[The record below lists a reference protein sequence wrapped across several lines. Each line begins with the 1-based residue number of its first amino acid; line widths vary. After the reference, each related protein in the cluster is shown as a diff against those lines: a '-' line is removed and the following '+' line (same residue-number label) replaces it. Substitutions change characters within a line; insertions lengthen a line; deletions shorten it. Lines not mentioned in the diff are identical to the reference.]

1 MSANVADALTI
12 CQSLIDQGSRNA
24 DVYWR
29 ITSALYQDDQI
40 QESKN
45 LLNDALRLHPGNE
58 KLETLKQIIYT
69 DVTEQQLLAESAKR
83 NQSSMDRGAL
93 KIACLTKSG
102 EVGISACQR
111 YLELTNEGGDRIQ
124 ARLDFLQPTQPSS
137 QLATAPQEPE
147 KPTEI
152 VAESSTQAEVE
163 AEVEVE
169 PVNEFQTA
177 LTDESQRADEFDARQ
192 AAYKQLVKN
201 VQSGLNKLGFDAG
214 TADGVPGART
224 RNALQDFYITTRQPT
239 QNTISEQ
246 TLADLNAA
254 QAQLSVAQ
262 VLLQG
267 SQQALRSGDAIL
279 AQSKLGE
286 AENSSLLLSVPPGL
300 KSEIQARLGSIASNQ
315 RSSEPQRSNETFQ
328 QATAPT
334 ELSLPAP
341 AAAPTQVQAPAPT
354 EIQASEAMTSVQQG
368 DFDQLMTRIETM
380 QFAIQQMQRQQF
392 TLIENMR
399 VPVR

>member
-24 DVYWR
+24 NVYWR

-40 QESKN
+40 QESKKM
-45 LLNDALRLHPGNE
+45 LDDALRLHPGNE

-102 EVGISACQR
+102 DVGISACQR

-124 ARLDFLQPTQPSS
+124 ARLDFLQPTRPSS

-152 VAESSTQAEVE
+152 VADRSTQAE
-163 AEVEVE
+163 AEVE

-192 AAYKQLVKN
+192 AAYNQLVKN

-224 RNALQDFYITTRQPT
+224 RNALQDFYITTRQPA

-300 KSEIQARLGSIASNQ
+300 KSEIQASLGSIASNQ
-315 RSSEPQRSNETFQ
+315 RSSEPQRSSETFQ

-334 ELSLPAP
+334 ELSQPNPAL
-341 AAAPTQVQAPAPT
+341 APTPVQAPTPT
-354 EIQASEAMTSVQQG
+354 VIQASEAMTSVQQA

>member
-24 DVYWR
+24 NVYWR

-40 QESKN
+40 QESK
-45 LLNDALRLHPGNE
+45 
-58 KLETLKQIIYT
+58 K
-69 DVTEQQLLAESAKR
+69 QLLAESAKR

-102 EVGISACQR
+102 DVGISACQR
-111 YLELTNEGGDRIQ
+111 YLELTNEAQ
-124 ARLDFLQPTQPSS
+124 
-137 QLATAPQEPE
+137 
-147 KPTEI
+147 
-152 VAESSTQAEVE
+152 

-192 AAYKQLVKN
+192 AAYNQLVKN

-224 RNALQDFYITTRQPT
+224 RNALQDFYITTRQPA

-315 RSSEPQRSNETFQ
+315 RSTEPQRSNDTFQ

-341 AAAPTQVQAPAPT
+341 APTQVQAPAPT
-354 EIQASEAMTSVQQG
+354 VIQASEAMTSVQQA